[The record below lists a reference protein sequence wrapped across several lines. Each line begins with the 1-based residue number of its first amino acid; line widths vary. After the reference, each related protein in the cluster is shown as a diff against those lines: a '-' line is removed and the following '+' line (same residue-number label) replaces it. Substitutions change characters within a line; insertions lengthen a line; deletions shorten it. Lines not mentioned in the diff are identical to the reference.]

1 MFSQS
6 AAKSCRGWSLFIN
19 NLNVKKLIAYTCLL
33 LGLCMTSFLQVPRDN
48 ESGAIKTLIIDA
60 GHGGKDP
67 GAVGKKFYEKDI
79 TLKIA
84 LQLKRIINENLPD
97 IKVVLTRDTDKFIEL
112 HKRGSLAKESNGDF
126 FVSIHCNALVNKTK
140 FGS

>member
-1 MFSQS
+1 MFPDP
-6 AAKSCRGWSLFIN
+6 A
-19 NLNVKKLIAYTCLL
+19 
-33 LGLCMTSFLQVPRDN
+33 

-84 LQLKRIINENLPD
+84 QPTQANYQ
-97 IKVVLTRDTDKFIEL
+97 
-112 HKRGSLAKESNGDF
+112 
-126 FVSIHCNALVNKTK
+126 
-140 FGS
+140 